1 MHTIT
6 RVEYLEPHS
15 LGLIKIL
22 DTKYT
27 DKSKVGWERSLKIPW
42 AVVDLTK
49 VEATEDVESSLME
62 PLKEMR
68 LEDRDAKI
76 QNEKSGLEEGKK
88 EVPGEEDK
96 KEIPVEEDKKEVPG
110 NENKEEIQGDKD
122 GYS

>member
-15 LGLIKIL
+15 DGLL
-22 DTKYT
+22 EMLNTKYT
-27 DKSKVGWERSLKIPW
+27 DKSKLGWERSLTMSW

-49 VEATEDVESSLME
+49 VEATEDVESNLME

-68 LEDRDAKI
+68 LQDSDAKI

-88 EVPGEEDK
+88 EIPGEEDK
-96 KEIPVEEDKKEVPG
+96 KEVSGK
-110 NENKEEIQGDKD
+110 ENKKEIQGDEV
-122 GYS
+122 